1 VKYFR
6 IYSYLKLLFFFKSF
20 FFKAKNLESQIK
32 KYITNNSGKK
42 FFVLTSQLRS
52 GFFILLKFL
61 IKKNPKKNEIILS
74 PFNLAEMVNIPRNLK
89 LKIIFPKLK
98 DNLFIDS
105 HEVKKK
111 INNKTLAV
119 LCTNFFNTTK
129 DLIELKRICT
139 EFKVPLI
146 EDNAIYFDNFKEI
159 KKKRIYSGSFGDYSL
174 YSFNIMKNISAM
186 YGGGVSTNDRGF
198 IEYANLQISDF
209 KNFFLTKFLNQCFVY
224 LILKIISI
232 NFIYNLLF
240 FKLIRRAHNNN
251 NNFLIK
257 KIYPSLKFKKENIS
271 RIYKTKIRNS
281 SIKMIYLQLKDNKN
295 RKINHRVRKLNNFY
309 YEKCFLEKSIKRI
322 KIIKIKEE
330 DFQNY
335 NDYPIF
341 VKKKKKLVKYLF
353 SKGIETKVISY
364 KDCQNLFGIKKK
376 YLKPYEDRIICLP
389 NHKKITKSYINYIV
403 NSIHQ
408 FYYKKKI

>member
-6 IYSYLKLLFFFKSF
+6 IYPYFKFFFFLKSF
-20 FFKAKNLESQIK
+20 FFKGKNLETKIK
-32 KYITNNSGKK
+32 NYITNNSGKN
-42 FFVLTSQLRS
+42 FFILTSQLRS
-52 GFFILLKFL
+52 GFFILLEFL
-61 IKKNPKKNEIILS
+61 LKKNPEKNEIILS
-74 PFNLAEMVNIPRNLK
+74 SFNLAEMANISRNLK
-89 LKIIFPKLK
+89 LKLIFPKLK

-105 HEVKKK
+105 YDVKKR
-111 INNKTLAV
+111 INNKTLAI

-129 DLIELKRICT
+129 DLIELKRICR
-139 EFKVPLI
+139 EFKIPLI

-159 KKKRIYSGSFGDYSL
+159 KKKKIYSGSFGDYSL

-186 YGGGVSTNDRGF
+186 YGGGVSTNDKGF
-198 IEYANLQISDF
+198 IEYANLEIKDF
-209 KNFFLTKFLNQCFVY
+209 KNFFLTKFLNQCLVY

-232 NFIYNLLF
+232 NFIYNLFF
-240 FKLIRRAHNNN
+240 FKLISRAHKNN

-271 RIYKTKIRNS
+271 SIYKTKIRNS
-281 SIKMIYLQLKDNKN
+281 SIKMIYLQLKDHKN
-295 RKINHRVRKLNNFY
+295 RQINHMVRKFNNYF
-309 YEKCFLEKSIKRI
+309 YEKCFLEKNIKRV
-322 KIIKIKEE
+322 KIIKIKER

-364 KDCQNLFGIKKK
+364 KDCQNLFNIKKK
-376 YLKPYEDRIICLP
+376 YLKLYEDQIICLP
-389 NHKKITKSYINYIV
+389 NHKKITKPYIDYIV

-408 FYYKKKI
+408 FYYK